1 MAAAQSPQR
10 ITRLLALTDAL
21 ACIEDRV
28 SAIAPQ
34 AVPAAE
40 AGGRTLAVDIIAADL
55 RPSAAVALR
64 DGWAVRSEE
73 TLDAGSY
80 GAAKLSAHLAVE
92 VGDLLPAF
100 ADAVSP
106 SDGVSVR
113 ATDAEAVITVAP
125 GEGLLPPGG
134 DHAPSQRLLAAGQPL
149 SRTDLALL
157 RIVGKDEVS
166 VREPRVAII
175 PARHGDGIL
184 DTIATLVG
192 EMIAADG
199 GIALPRGE
207 GEDLDSLLSGAKAD
221 AMIVVGGSGMGA
233 RDRSIATLARLGE
246 LVFHGVG
253 LAPGETTAFGMIG
266 DRPVLIVP
274 GRLDAA
280 LAAWLMLGRALLARL
295 SARRSDDLTSVG
307 AWAGT
312 WVGPLARKITS
323 TVGMTDIVLVRRDN
337 NKVVPLASGYLSLLA
352 LAQADGWLAVPADW
366 EGIPADTK
374 VAVRP
379 LP

>member
-1 MAAAQSPQR
+1 M
-10 ITRLLALTDAL
+10 ALTDAL
-21 ACIEDRV
+21 ACIVDRV
-28 SAIAPQ
+28 SAVAPQ

-40 AGGRTLAVDIIAADL
+40 AHGRTLAVDVIAADL
-55 RPSAAVALR
+55 RPSAALALR

-92 VGDLLPAF
+92 VGDPLPAF

-106 SDGVSVR
+106 PDGVSVR
-113 ATDAEAVITVAP
+113 ATEAEAVITVAP
-125 GEGLLPPGG
+125 GEGLLPAGG
-134 DHAPSQRLLAAGQPL
+134 DNATSQRLLAAGQPL

-166 VREPRVAII
+166 VRKPRIAII

-184 DTIATLVG
+184 DIITTLAG

-199 GIALPRGE
+199 GIALPGGE
-207 GEDLDSLLSGAKAD
+207 GEDLESQLVDTKAD
-221 AMIVVGGSGMGA
+221 AVIVVGGSGMGA
-233 RDRSIATLARLGE
+233 RDRSVATLARLGE
-246 LVFHGVG
+246 LAFHGVG
-253 LAPGETTAFGMIG
+253 LAPGETTAFGLIG
-266 DRPVLIVP
+266 RRPVLIVP

-295 SARRSDDLTSVG
+295 TARRSDDL
-307 AWAGT
+307 T

-323 TVGMTDIVLVRRDN
+323 TVGVTDVILVRRDN
-337 NKVVPLASGYLSLLA
+337 NKVVPLASGYLSLQA

-374 VAVRP
+374 VAVKP

>member
-1 MAAAQSPQR
+1 MAERSSQR

-28 SAIAPQ
+28 SAVAPRV
-34 AVPAAE
+34 VPAAE
-40 AGGRTLAVDIIAADL
+40 AYGRTLAVDVIAADPH
-55 RPSAAVALR
+55 PSAALALR

-92 VGDLLPAF
+92 VGDPLPDF

-106 SDGVSVR
+106 PDGVTGLASE
-113 ATDAEAVITVAP
+113 AEAVITVAP
-125 GEGLLPPGG
+125 GEGLLPAGG
-134 DHAPSQRLLAAGQPL
+134 DAAASQRLLAAGQPL

-157 RIVGKDEVS
+157 RIVGTDEVS
-166 VREPRVAII
+166 VREPRLAII

-184 DTIATLVG
+184 DTIAALVG
-192 EMIAADG
+192 TMIAADG
-199 GIALPRGE
+199 GMPLPRDERG
-207 GEDLDSLLSGAKAD
+207 DLDALLIDASAD
-221 AMIVVGGSGMGA
+221 AIIVVGGSGMGA
-233 RDRSIATLARLGE
+233 RDRSVATLARLGE
-246 LVFHGVG
+246 LAFQGVG
-253 LAPGETTAFGMIG
+253 LAPGETTAFGLIG

-295 SARRSDDLTSVG
+295 SARRSDDLASI
-307 AWAGT
+307 GT

-323 TVGMTDIVLVRRDN
+323 TVGLTDVVLVRRDN
-337 NKVVPLASGYLSLLA
+337 NKAMPLASGYLSLQA

-374 VAVRP
+374 VAVKP